1 MKARLY
7 LGDKL
12 LGECAV
18 VAVPAM
24 VQERG
29 KPRRDE
35 LPGLGD
41 TVTVAF
47 IADGAARDEAHPLF
61 LTGRL
66 ERA

>member
-12 LGECAV
+12 LGETELA
-18 VAVPAM
+18 AAPAM
-24 VQERG
+24 LQERHV
-29 KPRRDE
+29 PRRYV
-35 LPGLGD
+35 LPAVGD
-41 TVTVAF
+41 TITVALF
-47 IADGAARDEAHPLF
+47 DDADPRSAHPLF